1 MTQFTVKKI
10 NNAKYACIVFCNSFK
25 SPTCWLDLINDEL
38 RMLNIR
44 GSVVF
49 DLILVNGNGN
59 RRYAKAEFDGHNLD
73 IAKMQTVAADPEISA
88 ASYDYFHNNPHLLDN
103 SILSKA
109 TKFMIKMKLA
119 A

>member
-1 MTQFTVKKI
+1 MTQFTVKKL
-10 NNAKYACIVFCNSFK
+10 NSTKYTCIIFCNSFK
-25 SPTCWLDLINDEL
+25 SPTCWLDSINDEL
-38 RMLNIR
+38 AALNIR
-44 GSVVF
+44 GSVIF
-49 DLILVNGNGN
+49 DLLLVNGNGN
-59 RRYAKAEFDGHNLD
+59 RRYAKAKFDGHTLD
-73 IAKMQTVAADPEISA
+73 IAKMQTVVVDPEVSA